1 MALDYD
7 EMEKCGIKEED
18 FKIAV
23 RNGETDFIAYAA
35 NMFNWE
41 PGSFPDGG
49 HPLSVACEAG
59 FLDVAKELVAW
70 GADIHDKDDELPTPL
85 ILAAQNGHSHI
96 VSWLVEN
103 GMDINY
109 LHEQMDANGDWE
121 WSGSALGEAIRY
133 GHLDIAE
140 YLMDKGADI
149 SDGILSTFQDPY
161 GFPGNMICETSY
173 PIIEFAK
180 SENHY
185 LFNKVAKLN
194 ALEKLPEED
203 QKSLLEICIRKG
215 SLDEVRLIAGKL
227 PKLLNQSMETEDQI
241 CLFPLELAAINKN
254 SEMLDL
260 LLQEGANLSMRNEDG
275 TFIYASIGEIW
286 PEKAVDI
293 LSALAKE
300 NAAGS

>member
-1 MALDYD
+1 MDLDYD
-7 EMEKCGIKEED
+7 EMEKCGIKPED
-18 FKIAV
+18 FEIAV
-23 RNGETDFIAYAA
+23 RKGETDFIAYAV
-35 NMFNWE
+35 NMFNWD
-41 PGSFPDGG
+41 PGVFPDGG
-49 HPLSVACEAG
+49 HPLSAACESG

-70 GADIHDKDDELPTPL
+70 GADINDKDDELPTPL

-103 GMDINY
+103 GVDINY
-109 LHEQMDANGDWE
+109 NHEEIDANGDWE

-149 SDGILSTFQDPY
+149 SDRILSTFQDPY
-161 GFPGNMICETSY
+161 GFPGRMICKTSY
-173 PIIEFAK
+173 PIVEFAK
-180 SENHY
+180 CENHY
-185 LFNKVAKLN
+185 LFNKAVKLN

-215 SLDEVRLIAGKL
+215 RLDEVGLIAGKL
-227 PKLLNQSMETEDQI
+227 PKLLNQCIETEDQDF
-241 CLFPLELAAINKN
+241 LFPLELAAIHKN
-254 SEMLDL
+254 TEMLDL
-260 LLQEGANLSMRNEDG
+260 LLEEGANLSIRNGDG

-286 PEKAVDI
+286 PEKAVEI

-300 NAAGS
+300 NTAGS